1 MNYVMCFGLCVV
13 ELVFWTLFVDIYE
26 ELCSVDVFIFDVI
39 L

>member
-1 MNYVMCFGLCVV
+1 MFYVLDYVLGNLYFGLC
-13 ELVFWTLFVDIYE
+13 LWTLYE